1 MAMIILQIKV
11 PRDSSLPI
19 NRGAK
24 QETKW
29 AKLRRKCRERERER
43 ERRRRRRRKRVLSWE
58 KCRFEL
64 W

>member
-43 ERRRRRRRKRVLSWE
+43 EKKKKKTKKS
-58 KCRFEL
+58 FEL
-64 W
+64 REV

>member
-43 ERRRRRRRKRVLSWE
+43 EKKKKKTKKS
-58 KCRFEL
+58 FEL
-64 W
+64 RKV